1 MKIQEVQIE
10 GLFGKK
16 DILWKLNP
24 QVNVLVGENGSGK
37 SKLLMII
44 HSSITK
50 IISETI
56 TDLTF
61 GSIIQLSNKKI
72 YFYYKNKDE
81 ILEELTKKFKEEW
94 FKEGSN
100 KNNLRE
106 EDFIHILE
114 GITPQYRFYEL
125 TPDNHKLP
133 STNKPE
139 NIYIDLITSNLTN
152 SNANHIIQKSNQ
164 EKTNALDMEIRETIY
179 ELNKIQSNEIIERLV
194 ISLNSFFSQIDKQ
207 VSYKN
212 NELIYTDIQLKKQL
226 NYSDLSSGERQLI
239 YILLRVALSN
249 QDKNKTAIILM
260 DEPEISLHVNWQ
272 SQFIKQLTLLNPDAQ
287 FIIVTHSPAIIM
299 NGWNDMYVTMEEI
312 TQ

>member
-37 SKLLMII
+37 S
-44 HSSITK
+44 
-50 IISETI
+50 TI
-56 TDLTF
+56 L
-61 GSIIQLSNKKI
+61 SIIRCVLSNDLD
-72 YFYYKNKDE
+72 FYDRFLKNYCTHGMLIFEYGVKNIIFQHNIDFE
-81 ILEELTKKFKEEW
+81 NITRLEASTPEELLDLARQYIKEKTTSMQIAGEVPNHPTKEE
-94 FKEGSN
+94 
-100 KNNLRE
+100 NL
-106 EDFIHILE
+106 
-114 GITPQYRFYEL
+114 
-125 TPDNHKLP
+125 
-133 STNKPE
+133 
-139 NIYIDLITSNLTN
+139 YIDIIEANLTN

-164 EKTNALDMEIRETIY
+164 ETTNALDMEIRETIY
-179 ELNKIQSNEIIERLV
+179 ELNKIQSKEVIDRL
-194 ISLNSFFSQIDKQ
+194 ILSLNVFFNQIG
-207 VSYKN
+207 KN
-212 NELIYTDIQLKKQL
+212 VIYQDNELIYTDIQLQKQL

-272 SQFIKQLTLLNPDAQ
+272 ADFIKQLTLLNPDAQ

-299 NGWNDMYVTMEEI
+299 NGWNDVYVNMEEI